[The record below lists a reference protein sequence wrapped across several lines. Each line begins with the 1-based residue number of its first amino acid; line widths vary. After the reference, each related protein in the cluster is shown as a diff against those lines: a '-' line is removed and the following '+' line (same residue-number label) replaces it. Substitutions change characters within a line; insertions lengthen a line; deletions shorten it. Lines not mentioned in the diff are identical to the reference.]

1 MKLALAHD
9 YLTQA
14 GGAERVVASLHE
26 IYPGAP
32 LYTSVYNA
40 NKTLSYFKT
49 VDVRT
54 TFLQNWPL
62 VSSHLD
68 KCALSIYPLAF
79 EQFDFSEYDVVISS
93 SSSFAKGI
101 ITGPETTHI
110 CYCHTPARFAWR
122 SHGYFSRS
130 AATSLVAPLLRG
142 TLHNLRMWDAV
153 SANRIDFFIAN
164 SHNVANRIRK
174 FYRREVAAIIHPPV
188 ELNRFHIASK
198 NDVGD
203 HFLVVSRLLGY
214 KRIDLAIQAC
224 NAIGAQLRIVGI
236 GPELNALKKIAGPT
250 IQFLGKLDDAAVV
263 GELSR
268 CKALIMPG
276 EEDFGITPL
285 EAMASGRP
293 VVAYG
298 AGGAL
303 ETILDG
309 QTGLFFN
316 QPRYECLASTLRE
329 LSSVDF
335 KPQELRDHAGK
346 FDTAEFT
353 KQIQRFVNAAMDY
366 QARTEVRQF
375 RASLQMH
382 DSAEYCFDSTS
393 TVFRK

>member
-14 GGAERVVASLHE
+14 GGAERVVASLHD
-26 IYPGAP
+26 IYPAAP
-32 LYTSVYNA
+32 LYTSVYNKS
-40 NKTLSYFKT
+40 KTLSCFQE

-54 TFLQNWPL
+54 TFLQNWPF

-68 KCALSIYPLAF
+68 KCALAMYPLAF
-79 EQFDFSEYDVVISS
+79 EQFDFSEYDLVISS

-122 SHGYFSRS
+122 PHGYFSK
-130 AATSLVAPLLRG
+130 SLAGSIVAPLLRG
-142 TLHNLRMWDAV
+142 TLHKLRMWDAV
-153 SANRIDFFIAN
+153 SANRIDFFVAN
-164 SHNVANRIRK
+164 SRNVANRIRK
-174 FYRREVAAIIHPPV
+174 YYRREVAAVIHPPV
-188 ELNRFHIASK
+188 DIARFKIAK
-198 NDVGD
+198 REDIGN
-203 HFLVVSRLLGY
+203 HFLVVSRLLSY

-224 NAIGAQLRIVGI
+224 NALEAPLRIVGI
-236 GPELNALKKIAGPT
+236 GPELHNLKKIAGPT
-250 IQFLGKLDDAAVV
+250 IEFVGRLDDGSVV

-303 ETILDG
+303 ETIVDG

-316 QPRYECLASTLRE
+316 QPRVECLAAALKEIDYLNFHPKELRE
-329 LSSVDF
+329 
-335 KPQELRDHAGK
+335 HATG
-346 FDTAEFT
+346 FDNAEFA
-353 KQIQRFVNAAMDY
+353 KKIQRFVNAAMEH
-366 QARTEVRQF
+366 QSREGVRHLRT
-375 RASLQMH
+375 SLQIP
-382 DSAEYCFDSTS
+382 DSTEYCFDSTP